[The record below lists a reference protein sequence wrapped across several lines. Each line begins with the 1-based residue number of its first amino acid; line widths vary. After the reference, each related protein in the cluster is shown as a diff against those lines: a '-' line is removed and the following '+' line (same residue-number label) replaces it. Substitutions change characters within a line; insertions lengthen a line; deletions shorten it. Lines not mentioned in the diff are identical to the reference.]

1 MVAARGTA
9 ATAALVPSHARQM
22 QPINAR
28 AGWLSPAAISGPV
41 IYVSDTSLG
50 DNSVKLYSQ
59 SGSNQQ
65 PIGEI
70 RVVDPAGLAVDNSGN
85 LYVASLG
92 DDAVLMFQKGHVTP
106 SKTYKTGISN
116 PESVAIGKDGTVY
129 VANDG
134 DGKLG
139 FVSVYRNGSVQPSSM
154 ITDFDGMALGVTTDA
169 ANDLLVTYISGF
181 TNVGQLNIYRPGS
194 TSGTNLNVTLN
205 SPYSITLDSR
215 GDYVVAD
222 EHNGLIDVFSP
233 GAKTRLAKFAA
244 FLPLGVA
251 FNSAYNLLYS
261 AEFDNGVVVRA
272 FPSGKIVNM
281 IGSGRVR
288 ARGIALSPPAAR

>member
-1 MVAARGTA
+1 MTISKSSRTLFAISATLALLSSGSMVAARGTA
-9 ATAALVPSHARQM
+9 AAAALIPGHERQI

-41 IYVSDTSLG
+41 IYVSDTSRG

-92 DDAVLMFQKGHVTP
+92 D
-106 SKTYKTGISN
+106 
-116 PESVAIGKDGTVY
+116 
-129 VANDG
+129 VANEG
-134 DGKLG
+134 DGRLG
-139 FVSVYRNGSVQPSSM
+139 YVSVYRNGSVQPSTT
-154 ITDFDGMALGVTTDA
+154 ITDFGGMAFGVTTDA
-169 ANDLLVTYISGF
+169 ANDLLVTYVSGF
-181 TNVGQLNIYRPGS
+181 TNVGQLNIYSPGS
-194 TSGTNLNVTLN
+194 TSGRNLGVTLN

-233 GAKTRLAKFAA
+233 GAKAQLTKFAA

-272 FPSGKIVNM
+272 YPSGKIVNM

-288 ARGIALSPPAAR
+288 ARGIALSPPAPR